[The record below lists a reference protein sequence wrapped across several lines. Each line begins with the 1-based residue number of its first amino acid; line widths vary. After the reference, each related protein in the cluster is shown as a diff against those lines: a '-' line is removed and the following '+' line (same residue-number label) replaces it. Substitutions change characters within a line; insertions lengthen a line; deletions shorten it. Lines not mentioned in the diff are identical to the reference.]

1 MKASISAASRRARA
15 AAETRERNKA
25 RRHREWREKRQD
37 MLVTFTGHSVSG
49 VRNAVRRMTKTAK
62 SLGIATRGK
71 PERRSRLPPGHPPLL
86 GMEHGDC
93 VIMTVPLDC
102 SMAQVVDLLKR
113 DMPFGM
119 SVVPIPSDRCNVR

>member
-1 MKASISAASRRARA
+1 
-15 AAETRERNKA
+15 
-25 RRHREWREKRQD
+25 

-86 GMEHGDC
+86 GMEHVES
-93 VIMTVPLDC
+93 VIMTVPLEC
-102 SMAQVVDLLKR
+102 SMAEVVDLLKR